1 MEHTLSMC
9 ANMLDHKLNGA
20 SKLTGLM
27 FHLIVSLRDLDPI
40 NQIHID
46 VNALEWWRLREQHKL
61 SLGTAAS
68 LEHHLESDP
77 DLQNLIG
84 KRIIRYCALSTD
96 FMWIKREIPYFGS
109 ATSPI
114 ETCRSK
120 PKQAILPSVFLY
132 E

>member
-1 MEHTLSMC
+1 MC

-27 FHLIVSLRDLDPI
+27 FYLIVSLRELVSNKSDTYRCECLGL
-40 NQIHID
+40 
-46 VNALEWWRLREQHKL
+46 VEVGGTTLALIR
-61 SLGTAAS
+61 TAAS
-68 LEHHLESDP
+68 LEHHLESDS
-77 DLQNLIG
+77 DVQNLIG
-84 KRIIRYCALSTD
+84 KRITRYCALSTD
-96 FMWIKREIPYFGS
+96 FVWIKREIPYFGS

-114 ETCRSK
+114 DICRSK